1 MNKRIVSLLL
11 AMLLLLMCAVPAMA
25 AAPVIKK
32 TEYEGNGLVEVD
44 FTTKNV
50 RYKSAK
56 VVVRDSAGKR
66 LTVKILEKSSD
77 DIVFKVAGLK
87 ANKKYTYTIFGV
99 RAGKTGAY
107 GSVKGSFKT
116 PSNKPVI
123 SKVTFNPAY
132 DDLEVEFATKVQYK
146 NLKVTVTDADGDALG
161 IYNLEKDVDELEM
174 DVEGMIAGQEYTIT
188 VSGVRVKGIGSY
200 IKVSKTF
207 VA

>member
-11 AMLLLLMCAVPAMA
+11 AILLLLMCAVPAMA

-66 LTVKILEKSSD
+66 LTVKILEKNSD

-87 ANKKYTYTIFGV
+87 ANKKYTYTISGV

-116 PSNKPVI
+116 PSNKPTIQTVNYDSRDKELEIEFATVVQFKNVKVTIKDASGKKLKI
-123 SKVTFNPAY
+123 SKLEKGQ
-132 DDLEVEFATKVQYK
+132 DDLEMRVAGMVKGETY
-146 NLKVTVTDADGDALG
+146 TV
-161 IYNLEKDVDELEM
+161 
-174 DVEGMIAGQEYTIT
+174 T
-188 VSGVRVKGIGSY
+188 VSGVRVKGVGSY
-200 IKVSKTF
+200 TKVSKKF